1 MLHIVIAR
9 RIGSV
14 CMYARHRHP
23 SFLVHHQKYQQRH
36 QSHFH
41 FPKTFLLGANIALAL
56 ERRRQRRSLIIHKE
70 DLWIDNDTRTD
81 FTCLRI
87 KDIQGQQLLISIYLT
102 YRFKNIGSTTTGP
115 ITWMLDRIHLLR
127 LIQFFGNFDDFSKL
141 QVECRSTYLVS

>member
-1 MLHIVIAR
+1 
-9 RIGSV
+9 
-14 CMYARHRHP
+14 MYVLSSTEELCIEKEHMW
-23 SFLVHHQKYQQRH
+23 LVPNQWGRNCHNRTMCT
-36 QSHFH
+36 S
-41 FPKTFLLGANIALAL
+41 T
-56 ERRRQRRSLIIHKE
+56 RTSLIIHKE

-127 LIQFFGNFDDFSKL
+127 LIQFFGNFNDFSKL